1 MKLLQTYASFI
12 KLEHT
17 LFSLPLLF
25 AGAVLAEGSLPSLRT
40 LGLIL
45 IAGAGARTVALV
57 LNRVIDRHIDKKN
70 PRTQERHLA
79 SGKMSLREATV
90 IGLVGFVVYIWAAQA
105 LSDFCLKLSW
115 IPLVAFTAYPY
126 FKRWTPWTH
135 VGLGLVWSLVP
146 LAGFFAVKPSLEGI
160 GPVLVLALFSVFW
173 LAGFDI
179 IYATLDEEFDRSA
192 GVKSLPAHLGSEKA
206 MHVSAVFHLLA
217 FGTLLMLYAVWL
229 GGPITVML
237 LAIVGIL
244 LFLEQYFSTYVDF
257 AFFQMNIWVGVAVMV
272 FVMAGVKGV

>member
-1 MKLLQTYASFI
+1 MKPLQKYASFI

-25 AGAVLAEGSLPSLRT
+25 AGAVLAEGSLPSWRT

-57 LNRVIDRHIDKKN
+57 LNRVIDRHIDREN

-79 SGKMSLREATV
+79 SGKMKLIEAYAV
-90 IGLVGFVVYIWAAQA
+90 GVLGLVVYVWAAQA

-126 FKRWTPWTH
+126 FKRITPWTH

-146 LAGFFAVKPSLEGI
+146 LAGFFAVKPSLDGA
-160 GPVLVLALFSVFW
+160 GPVFVLAVFSVFW

-179 IYATLDEEFDRSA
+179 IYATLDEEFDRRA
-192 GVKSLPAHLGSEKA
+192 GVRSLPAHLGSYRALK
-206 MHVSAVFHLLA
+206 VSALFHLLA
-217 FGTLLMLYAVWL
+217 FFTLIFLYGFWL
-229 GGPITVML
+229 GGPLTVML
-237 LAIVGIL
+237 LAIVGVL
-244 LFLEQYFSTYVDF
+244 LFLEQYFSAYVDF
-257 AFFQMNIWVGVAVMV
+257 SFFHVNIWIGVAVLV
-272 FVMAGVKGV
+272 FIMTGVKGV